1 MQIDLV
7 KNEHLPPNMMVV
19 SAKLYDVIKE
29 TVDEMNQKEEGSDDR
44 HNQNTPGI
52 R

>member
-29 TVDEMNQKEEGSDDR
+29 TVEEMNRKEEESNGG